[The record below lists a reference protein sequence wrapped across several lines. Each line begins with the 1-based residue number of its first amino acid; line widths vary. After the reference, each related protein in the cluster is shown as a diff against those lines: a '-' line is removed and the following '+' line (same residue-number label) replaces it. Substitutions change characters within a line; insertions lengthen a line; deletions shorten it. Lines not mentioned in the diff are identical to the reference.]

1 MSNYLSPVEVAKHA
15 YNAGFRG
22 AALIKAVA
30 IAWGESNLNAHAIGD
45 TNLVTE
51 KWGASLGLWQIR
63 SLNNNPASYPYPD
76 NYRDA
81 SQLSLPAF
89 NAKAAYAIS
98 KKGTDFSHWTVYNN
112 GSYTQYIDRVTEA
125 IKEVGEFVS
134 NNKSSVVGGLIAIA
148 TAFYF
153 LTKKKS

>member
-1 MSNYLSPVEVAKHA
+1 MSNLLTPVEVAKHA

-22 AALIKAVA
+22 TALVKAVA
-30 IAWGESNLNAHAIGD
+30 IAWGESGLNAHAIGD
-45 TNLVTE
+45 TNLITE
-51 KWGASLGLWQIR
+51 KWGPSLGLWQIR
-63 SLNNNPASYPYPD
+63 TLNNNAPSYPYPD

-81 SQLSLPAF
+81 SQLADPLF

-98 KKGTDFSHWTVYNN
+98 KKGTDFSPWTVYNN
-112 GSYTQYIDRVTEA
+112 GSYSKYMDRVTEA

-134 NNKSSVVGGLIAIA
+134 NNKSSIVGGLIAIA

-153 LTKKKS
+153 LTKKKL